1 MVMFAYKAITPD
13 GRHVR
18 GEMDAANLVDLEM
31 RLKRMDL
38 DFINGNTLKGARAWH
53 NAPIPRRELINF
65 CFHLEQLTRA
75 GVPIL
80 EGLADLRDSTEHAR
94 FREVVAGLVESIE
107 GGRNLSDAAEDYPH
121 VFDTVFCALLRAGET
136 SGQLPRVLRE
146 IMESIKREDEL
157 AAFGRR
163 VVIYPIIVSTIIL
176 AALAVALLFLVP
188 QLGSLFRLAGQTL
201 PLQTRL
207 LIGASELLADWWWL
221 LLLVVAATATGLRL
235 AIQRSPSAKRS
246 WDGLML
252 ALPLIGPIRSKII
265 LARFAGLFSM
275 MYGAGIPIVNAL
287 KSAETVAG
295 NTLVAD
301 ALSRVRDRIAE
312 GHSVSSAFAATPLFP
327 PLVVRML
334 RVGEN
339 TGALDTALANV
350 NYFYDRD
357 VREAVDRLQA
367 IIEPL
372 LMVVLGAILLGIM
385 MAVLGPVYDIITQLP
400 L

>member
-1 MVMFAYKAITPD
+1 MVMFAYKAVTPE
-13 GRHVR
+13 GRHIR

-38 DFINGNTLKGARAWH
+38 DFINGQPLKGTRLWH
-53 NAPIPRRELINF
+53 NSRIPRRELINF

-80 EGLADLRDSTEHAR
+80 EGLADLRDSTEHTR
-94 FREVVAGLVESIE
+94 FREIVAGLVESIE
-107 GGRNLSDAAEDYPH
+107 GGRNLSDAAEDYPQ
-121 VFDTVFCALLRAGET
+121 VFDPVFCALLRAGET

-146 IMESIKREDEL
+146 LMESIKREDEL

-163 VVIYPIIVSTIIL
+163 VMIYPLIVTLIIA

-188 QLGSLFRLAGQTL
+188 QLGSLFRLAGQAL

-221 LLLVVAATATGLRL
+221 LLLLLAGGIVTTRL
-235 AIQRSPSAKRS
+235 LIASSPSARRS

-252 ALPLIGPIRSKII
+252 AVPLIGPIRGKII
-265 LARFAGLFSM
+265 LARFAGLFAM

-312 GHSVSSAFAATPLFP
+312 GHSVSGAFAATPLFP

-339 TGALDTALANV
+339 TGALDAALANV

-357 VREAVDRLQA
+357 VREAVERLQA

-372 LMVVLGAILLGIM
+372 LMIILGAILLGIM

-400 L
+400 I